1 MKVGILVHG
10 PHLQAKEWENLA
22 WGTPPLMMGR
32 IPKAIQMFFKLD
44 AKVIFFGTGA
54 SERDGVK
61 EGQYMFD
68 TLFQKKKQ
76 LGEFDALKQFQ
87 ALGGLDVSFTPNG
100 AVLYAKTQ
108 AEVVIDVR
116 SQNTKEELL
125 AAGDAFL
132 ARGVTDAVL
141 VSSANHMARCLEVAQ
156 QVYNDP
162 QYEGKYKT
170 LAQGLMVTPA
180 DTCYAGATYGSNVIF
195 EAPHRGDRS
204 SYPLHEKVRQ
214 IFKVKLEN
222 LPEFGEDLT
231 QLVGRYAA

>member
-1 MKVGILVHG
+1 
-10 PHLQAKEWENLA
+10 
-22 WGTPPLMMGR
+22 MMGR
-32 IPKAIQMFFKLD
+32 IPKAIQMYFKLG
-44 AKVIFFGTGA
+44 AQVIFFGTGA

-68 TLFQKKKQ
+68 TLLRKKKE
-76 LGEFDALKQFQ
+76 LGEFESLKEFQ
-87 ALGGLDVSFTPNG
+87 RLGGLDVSFTPNG
-100 AVLYAKTQ
+100 AVLYSRTQ
-108 AEVVIDVR
+108 AEVVIDVK

-162 QYEGKYKT
+162 QYKGKYKT

-204 SYPLHEKVRQ
+204 SYPIHDKVRS
-214 IFKVKLEN
+214 IFKIKPEI
-222 LPEFGEDLT
+222 LPAFGDDLT
-231 QLVGRYAA
+231 KLVKQYLETM